1 MSTIEARKKAE
12 KKYHDSVKHI
22 SIALKK
28 DSEKYNIITDI
39 AINENCSTSKIINAM
54 IDYCI
59 INDIDITAYLK

>member
-28 DSEKYNIITDI
+28 DSEKYNGEELWNTIM
-39 AINENCSTSKIINAM
+39 E
-54 IDYCI
+54 
-59 INDIDITAYLK
+59 